1 MNEKIPQAEVD
12 LLSAAINRIIKTEV
26 VEKDVSGKLPKT
38 IDLPNSNRVYTGK
51 VSMMFVD
58 MRRSSLLSEQFD
70 TDQITKIY
78 RSYIRVIVQAVRY
91 SFGVVRDF
99 MGDGVL
105 AVFIDDENGKAE
117 DKAVYAARYIT
128 TAIDKYLN
136 PVLDN
141 ELNYRISCGIGIHS
155 GEVSLSKVGMK
166 GKEQDDDSE
175 NEFGIAWIGNS
186 TNLACKQSAVVECGT
201 IFISTSTFSC
211 ISDTNKKSVWKAIS
225 LQKGELVLR
234 GYIAEHYYL
243 SLDEDIKPCV
253 AAGSSE
259 PVGILPMLKEKINEL
274 SIQSEEL
281 GKLKLSLEEQKI
293 ELNRKTSEL
302 DYKEDLLDERTKLLN
317 NSVYSFYCKVLSSGY
332 CKSAYVKAMGQSF
345 WEDYLKLAI
354 TAGEKIGKNEHKV
367 KQEVSY
373 AMVSIYQ
380 DLEIFDKA
388 YDFLVEQA
396 TGYSWLILSV
406 VQSIVIQVGY
416 CERLKDALYVRL
428 NKGDLSYDNQKEFE
442 HIKDWLVFEYRR

>member
-1 MNEKIPQAEVD
+1 M
-12 LLSAAINRIIKTEV
+12 
-26 VEKDVSGKLPKT
+26 
-38 IDLPNSNRVYTGK
+38 
-51 VSMMFVD
+51 
-58 MRRSSLLSEQFD
+58 
-70 TDQITKIY
+70 
-78 RSYIRVIVQAVRY
+78 
-91 SFGVVRDF
+91 
-99 MGDGVL
+99 
-105 AVFIDDENGKAE
+105 
-117 DKAVYAARYIT
+117 
-128 TAIDKYLN
+128 
-136 PVLDN
+136 
-141 ELNYRISCGIGIHS
+141 
-155 GEVSLSKVGMK
+155 
-166 GKEQDDDSE
+166 
-175 NEFGIAWIGNS
+175 
-186 TNLACKQSAVVECGT
+186 
-201 IFISTSTFSC
+201 
-211 ISDTNKKSVWKAIS
+211 
-225 LQKGELVLR
+225 
-234 GYIAEHYYL
+234 
-243 SLDEDIKPCV
+243 
-253 AAGSSE
+253 
-259 PVGILPMLKEKINEL
+259 
-274 SIQSEEL
+274 
-281 GKLKLSLEEQKI
+281 EEQKI